1 MSKVLVIYRDNHPVP
16 FLHLYLY
23 LNIQVMGV
31 NDMLD
36 NAAGKAHKNHGE
48 SLRTFLASLTTS
60 GAIFGFGITAYILLR
75 LKFPDY

>member
-1 MSKVLVIYRDNHPVP
+1 
-16 FLHLYLY
+16 
-23 LNIQVMGV
+23 MGV